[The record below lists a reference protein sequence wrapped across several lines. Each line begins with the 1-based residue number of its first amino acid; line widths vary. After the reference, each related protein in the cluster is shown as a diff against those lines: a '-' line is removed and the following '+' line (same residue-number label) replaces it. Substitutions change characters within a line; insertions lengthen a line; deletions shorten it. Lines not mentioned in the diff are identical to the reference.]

1 MSAAAAA
8 LLAAVPSLEA
18 LQNMAA
24 MQGQAGL
31 LACMNGS
38 APSLFQ

>member
-24 MQGQAGL
+24 LQGQAGL
-31 LACMNGS
+31 LACFNGS